1 MALHQHALQ
10 LSTAKD
16 LNEIVTYTLDAMEFG
31 LGFDFANVHFVEGDR
46 LLSKETRGMIGYGE
60 HDYELDGPGIM
71 AKAVKS
77 ASTILVPDTEKEG
90 SYLPPR
96 GKSSREAPTML
107 SELVVP
113 IIINKQAIGVL
124 NVESARL
131 NAFTAEDQRL
141 LETLAS
147 HVASEF
153 NRLKQTADVGK
164 LLNALRISEDR
175 YRTLLENLPVG
186 VYRSTAEGILVE
198 ANQTFASILGYD
210 NVTDMKQIDIHDL
223 YVERSD
229 RLSLLSRLGESGTE
243 TVELRLRRRDG
254 RKIWVRDFTRAILK
268 SNGRVAFYDGIITDI
283 TDRKKAEA
291 ELEQYSKHLQE
302 LVAERTSELAESE
315 NKYRS
320 LVENIPDVTWT
331 VDERSRIR
339 FMSSNVA
346 GVYGFTS
353 QEICGAGKTLWAE
366 RIHPDDAL
374 HVREVLASL
383 FLHGRFDVEYRIQ
396 RKDGKWIWLHDRAI
410 STYERDG
417 VRYADGVFSDI
428 TEQKDMERRLLKAE
442 RLAAIGETAAMVGH
456 DLRNPLQAI
465 TAAVYVLKTELQ
477 PESEKSAEMFELVEN
492 AVLYSNKIVTNLLEY
507 SGEMRLDLALTTPR
521 AITEGALLLA
531 KVPSNIVVRNLTED
545 QPILRVDEEKMQRA
559 FLNLIEN
566 AFDAMPTGGELTI
579 SAKESKNYLEV
590 KLSDTGIGMALDA
603 LTNIWKP
610 LQTTKAKGIGLGL
623 AICKRAI
630 EAHGGTISVES
641 FVGRGTTFTI
651 IIPMRKE
658 ECRVEKIAQA
668 I

>member
-1 MALHQHALQ
+1 
-10 LSTAKD
+10 
-16 LNEIVTYTLDAMEFG
+16 
-31 LGFDFANVHFVEGDR
+31 
-46 LLSKETRGMIGYGE
+46 
-60 HDYELDGPGIM
+60 
-71 AKAVKS
+71 
-77 ASTILVPDTEKEG
+77 
-90 SYLPPR
+90 
-96 GKSSREAPTML
+96 
-107 SELVVP
+107 
-113 IIINKQAIGVL
+113 
-124 NVESARL
+124 
-131 NAFTAEDQRL
+131 
-141 LETLAS
+141 
-147 HVASEF
+147 
-153 NRLKQTADVGK
+153 
-164 LLNALRISEDR
+164 
-175 YRTLLENLPVG
+175 
-186 VYRSTAEGILVE
+186 
-198 ANQTFASILGYD
+198 
-210 NVTDMKQIDIHDL
+210 
-223 YVERSD
+223 
-229 RLSLLSRLGESGTE
+229 
-243 TVELRLRRRDG
+243 
-254 RKIWVRDFTRAILK
+254 
-268 SNGRVAFYDGIITDI
+268 
-283 TDRKKAEA
+283 
-291 ELEQYSKHLQE
+291 
-302 LVAERTSELAESE
+302 
-315 NKYRS
+315 
-320 LVENIPDVTWT
+320 
-331 VDERSRIR
+331 
-339 FMSSNVA
+339 
-346 GVYGFTS
+346 
-353 QEICGAGKTLWAE
+353 
-366 RIHPDDAL
+366 
-374 HVREVLASL
+374 
-383 FLHGRFDVEYRIQ
+383 
-396 RKDGKWIWLHDRAI
+396 
-410 STYERDG
+410 